1 MHGGEAERTDDAAR
15 APSHVLR
22 PPAAR
27 ARRIALV
34 LSAIAVGFSVVF
46 GVFLR
51 RTIHAYDPDPA
62 HYERYAV
69 PLMLALVFL
78 LGALLFRIFAAVCE
92 LLWLERTWSN
102 LPEELRTVGPVEK
115 VSSPMVIGFSVVPGL
130 SYVWKLGLI
139 HGITDGFERV
149 REQLPFAAPVPR
161 RLGLA
166 AVIVGW
172 VPGLNVYLAPFL
184 WEMFAT
190 RMDVV
195 VGELLAAHASR
206 AGDHLQQSVPA
217 VGLLRQPPNS

>member
-1 MHGGEAERTDDAAR
+1 MTSPESPVEANAEVAERE
-15 APSHVLR
+15 APAPHVIL
-22 PPAAR
+22 PPAQR

-34 LSAIAVGFSVVF
+34 LSAIAVGFSLVF
-46 GVFLR
+46 GFFLR
-51 RTIHAYDPDPA
+51 KTIRVYDPQSYDA
-62 HYERYAV
+62 YAM
-69 PLMLALVFL
+69 PLLFTLIFL
-78 LGALLFRIFAAVCE
+78 LGALLFRIFAAICE

-130 SYVWKLGLI
+130 SYVWKLGLVL
-139 HGITDGFERV
+139 GIVDGFEALRSK
-149 REQLPFAAPVPR
+149 LPFTAKVPR
-161 RLGLA
+161 RLGMA

-195 VGELLAAHASR
+195 IEQLLEAR
-206 AGDHLQQSVPA
+206 KKTTAG
-217 VGLLRQPPNS
+217 

>member
-1 MHGGEAERTDDAAR
+1 MSDEP
-15 APSHVLR
+15 APHRIL

-34 LSAIAVGFSVVF
+34 LSAIAVGFSLVF
-46 GVFLR
+46 GYFLR
-51 RTIHAYDPDPA
+51 KTIRAYDPQS
-62 HYERYAV
+62 YETYAI
-69 PLMLALVFL
+69 PLMYTLVFL
-78 LGALLFRIFAAVCE
+78 LGALVLRIFAAICE

-102 LPEELRTVGPVEK
+102 LPLELRNVGPVEK

-130 SYVWKLGLI
+130 SYVWKLGLVL
-139 HGITDGFERV
+139 GIVDGFEALRPK
-149 REQLPFAAPVPR
+149 LPFTAPVPR
-161 RLGLA
+161 RLGMA

-195 VGELLAAHASR
+195 IRQLLEARKNAS
-206 AGDHLQQSVPA
+206 G
-217 VGLLRQPPNS
+217 

>member
-1 MHGGEAERTDDAAR
+1 MGSMTEP
-15 APSHVLR
+15 APHVLR
-22 PPAAR
+22 PPAQR
-27 ARRIALV
+27 ARRFGLA
-34 LSAIAVGFSVVF
+34 LSAIAVGFSLGF

-51 RTIHAYDPDPA
+51 RTIHLYDRND
-62 HYERYAV
+62 YDRYAM
-69 PLMLALVFL
+69 PLTIALVFL

-102 LPEELRTVGPVEK
+102 LPEELRTIGPVEK
-115 VSSPMVIGFSVVPGL
+115 VTSPMVIGFSVVPGL

-149 REQLPFAAPVPR
+149 REKLPFQAPVPR

-166 AVIVGW
+166 AVIIGW

-195 VGELLAAHASR
+195 VKELLVLHAAQVPSR
-206 AGDHLQQSVPA
+206 ST
-217 VGLLRQPPNS
+217 